1 MPDSSFDS
9 SSFAAPR
16 RGFAALDP
24 VRRSEIARQGGR
36 AAHERGTAHEFDP
49 VEARAAGFK
58 SRDVSRVRAEEI
70 RAASK
75 AAPDVAIHGGDG
87 DIKGADGAE
96 TRLA

>member
-1 MPDSSFDS
+1 MSDSSLES
-9 SSFAAPR
+9 SSFATPR

-24 VRRSEIARQGGR
+24 ARRSEIARQGGR

-58 SRDVSRVRAEEI
+58 SRDVSRVRAKT
-70 RAASK
+70 RAASR
-75 AAPDVAIHGGDG
+75 AAADVGMHDGGQG
-87 DIKGADGAE
+87 VDGAE